1 MHVTKETANLMLT
14 LKEGGANVALCASN
28 PLSTKDSVAA
38 YLAENDIEVHAVWGV
53 SNEEFFKHLNSVLD
67 TEPDITMDD
76 GADLVSLLHTER
88 TDIPIMGSMEE
99 TTTGVIRL
107 KSMEK
112 NNKLRFPVVAVND
125 SDTKHLF
132 DNRFGTGQSAMDGVV
147 RATDLLIAGLNVV
160 VIGFGDC
167 GKGVAERAYGMG
179 AKVTVVEPDSVR
191 ALEALMHGYEVKTS
205 LNAAK
210 IADVIISVT
219 GNLHA
224 LDKQHFDVM
233 KDGVALANAGHF
245 DVEINLEALKNESTK
260 VERVREHV
268 ESYKY
273 KDKEILV
280 LAEGRLVN
288 LAAATGHPAS
298 VMDMSFANQALASE
312 WIKDNHK
319 KLESKVYT
327 LPKKVDI
334 KIADIEIKESF
345 QKLKVDID
353 QTDKH
358 DIEVEAFS
366 LVREAAKRTINERH
380 YDVQLFG
387 GLVLLRNKI
396 AEMKTG
402 EGKTL
407 VSTLPIS
414 LMSLYGK
421 GVHVVTVNDYLAKR
435 DAEWMKPIYNFLQK
449 QTSYII

>member
-1 MHVTKETANLMLT
+1 MSSIKDSKLAQEGSQEVDWAARQMKVLEDIKTEFSQSKPLEGLNIGACMHVTKETANLMLT
-14 LKEGGANVALCASN
+14 LKAAGANVALCASN

-38 YLAENDIEVHAVWGV
+38 FLAESDVEVHAIHGV
-53 SNEEFFKHLNSVLD
+53 SNDEFFTHLNAVLD
-67 TEPDITMDD
+67 TKPDITMDD

-88 TDIPIMGSMEE
+88 ADLPVMGSMEE

-179 AKVTVVEPDSVR
+179 AKVTVVEPNSVR

-205 LNAAK
+205 INAAK

-219 GNLHA
+219 GNMHA

-245 DVEINLEALKNESTK
+245 DVEINLAALKEHSTQ
-260 VERVREHV
+260 VDRVREHV

-273 KDKEILV
+273 DGKEILI

-298 VMDMSFANQALASE
+298 VMDMSFANQALAAE
-312 WIKDNHK
+312 WIKDNYK
-319 KLESKVYT
+319 KLEPKVYT
-327 LPKKVDI
+327 LPSEVDL
-334 KIADIEIKESF
+334 KIAATKLGLMGGELEILTEE
-345 QKLKVDID
+345 Q
-353 QTDKH
+353 
-358 DIEVEAFS
+358 
-366 LVREAAKRTINERH
+366 
-380 YDVQLFG
+380 
-387 GLVLLRNKI
+387 
-396 AEMKTG
+396 
-402 EGKTL
+402 
-407 VSTLPIS
+407 
-414 LMSLYGK
+414 
-421 GVHVVTVNDYLAKR
+421 VNYL
-435 DAEWMKPIYNFLQK
+435 DSWEHG
-449 QTSYII
+449 TS

>member
-1 MHVTKETANLMLT
+1 MSTIKDIKLADVGQQEVDWAARQMKVLDEIKSDFMKNKPLDGLNIGACMHVTKETANLMLT
-14 LKEGGANVALCASN
+14 LKSAGANVSLCASN

-38 YLAENDIEVHAVWGV
+38 YLSENDVEVHAVHGV
-53 SNEEFFKHLNSVLD
+53 SNDDFFKHLNSVLD
-67 TEPDITMDD
+67 TKPDITMDD

-88 TDIPIMGSMEE
+88 SDIPVMGSMEE

-147 RATDLLIAGLNVV
+147 RATDLLIAGLDVV

-179 AKVTVVEPDSVR
+179 AKVTIVEPNSVR

-205 LNAAK
+205 INASK
-210 IADVIISVT
+210 IADVIVSVT
-219 GNLHA
+219 GNMHA

-245 DVEINLEALKNESTK
+245 DVEINLNALKENSSQ
-260 VERVREHV
+260 VDRVREHV

-273 KDKEILV
+273 NGKEILV

-298 VMDMSFANQALASE
+298 VMDMSFANQALAAE
-312 WIKDNHK
+312 WIKDNYK
-319 KLESKVYT
+319 QLEPKVYT
-327 LPKKVDI
+327 LPSEVDL
-334 KIADIEIKESF
+334 KIAATKLELMGGELEILTKE
-345 QKLKVDID
+345 QI
-353 QTDKH
+353 
-358 DIEVEAFS
+358 
-366 LVREAAKRTINERH
+366 
-380 YDVQLFG
+380 
-387 GLVLLRNKI
+387 
-396 AEMKTG
+396 
-402 EGKTL
+402 
-407 VSTLPIS
+407 
-414 LMSLYGK
+414 
-421 GVHVVTVNDYLAKR
+421 DYL
-435 DAEWMKPIYNFLQK
+435 DSWEHG
-449 QTSYII
+449 TS

>member
-1 MHVTKETANLMLT
+1 MSSIKDSKLAQIGHQEVDWAARQMKVLEDIKTEFSQNKPLEGLNIGACMHVTKETANLMLT
-14 LKEGGANVALCASN
+14 LKSAGANVALCASN

-38 YLAENDIEVHAVWGV
+38 YLAENDIEVHAIHGV
-53 SNEEFFKHLNSVLD
+53 SNDEFFKHLNSVLD
-67 TEPDITMDD
+67 TKPDITMDD

-88 TDIPIMGSMEE
+88 SDLPVMGSMEE

-179 AKVTVVEPDSVR
+179 AKVTVVEPNSVR

-205 LNAAK
+205 INAAK

-219 GNLHA
+219 GNMHA

-245 DVEINLEALKNESTK
+245 DVEINLAALKENSTQ
-260 VERVREHV
+260 VDRVREHV

-273 KDKEILV
+273 DGKEILI

-298 VMDMSFANQALASE
+298 VMDMSFANQALAAE
-312 WIKDNHK
+312 WIKDNYK
-319 KLESKVYT
+319 ELEPKVYT
-327 LPKKVDI
+327 LPSEVDL
-334 KIADIEIKESF
+334 KIAATKLGLMGGELEILTEE
-345 QKLKVDID
+345 Q
-353 QTDKH
+353 
-358 DIEVEAFS
+358 
-366 LVREAAKRTINERH
+366 
-380 YDVQLFG
+380 
-387 GLVLLRNKI
+387 
-396 AEMKTG
+396 
-402 EGKTL
+402 
-407 VSTLPIS
+407 
-414 LMSLYGK
+414 
-421 GVHVVTVNDYLAKR
+421 VNYL
-435 DAEWMKPIYNFLQK
+435 DSWEHG
-449 QTSYII
+449 TS

>member
-1 MHVTKETANLMLT
+1 MSSIKDSKLAQIGNQEVDWAARQMKVLEDIKTEFSQKKPLEGLNIGACMHVTKETANLMLT
-14 LKEGGANVALCASN
+14 LKSAGANVALCASN

-38 YLAENDIEVHAVWGV
+38 YLAENDIEVHAIHGV
-53 SNEEFFKHLNSVLD
+53 SNDEFFKHLNSVLD
-67 TEPDITMDD
+67 TKPDITMDD

-88 TDIPIMGSMEE
+88 SDLPVMGSMEE

-179 AKVTVVEPDSVR
+179 AKVTVVEPNSVR

-205 LNAAK
+205 INAAK

-219 GNLHA
+219 GNMHA

-245 DVEINLEALKNESTK
+245 DVEINLAALKENSTQ
-260 VERVREHV
+260 VDRVREHV

-273 KDKEILV
+273 DGKEILI

-298 VMDMSFANQALASE
+298 VMDMSFANQALAAE
-312 WIKDNHK
+312 WIKDNYK
-319 KLESKVYT
+319 ELEPKVYT
-327 LPKKVDI
+327 LPSEVDL
-334 KIADIEIKESF
+334 KIAATKLGLMGGELEILTEE
-345 QKLKVDID
+345 Q
-353 QTDKH
+353 
-358 DIEVEAFS
+358 
-366 LVREAAKRTINERH
+366 
-380 YDVQLFG
+380 
-387 GLVLLRNKI
+387 
-396 AEMKTG
+396 
-402 EGKTL
+402 
-407 VSTLPIS
+407 
-414 LMSLYGK
+414 
-421 GVHVVTVNDYLAKR
+421 VNYL
-435 DAEWMKPIYNFLQK
+435 DSWEHG
-449 QTSYII
+449 TS

>member
-1 MHVTKETANLMLT
+1 MSTIKDAKLAELGNEEVAWAARQMLVLEEIKNDFSKNKPLEGLSIGACMHVTKETANLMLA
-14 LKEGGANVALCASN
+14 LKEGGAKVALCASN

-67 TEPDITMDD
+67 TNPDITMDD

-88 TDIPIMGSMEE
+88 KDLPIMGSMEE

-107 KSMEK
+107 KSMER

-179 AKVTVVEPDSVR
+179 AKVTVVEPNSVR

-205 LNAAK
+205 INAAK

-224 LDKQHFDVM
+224 LDTTHFDVM

-245 DVEINLEALKNESTK
+245 DVEINLEALKNESSEI
-260 VERVREHV
+260 ERVREHV

-273 KDKEILV
+273 KGKEILV

-288 LAAATGHPAS
+288 LAAASGHPAS

-312 WIKDNHK
+312 WIKDNYE

-327 LPKKVDI
+327 LPKEVDI
-334 KIADIEIKESF
+334 KIAAT
-345 QKLKVDID
+345 KL
-353 QTDKH
+353 
-358 DIEVEAFS
+358 
-366 LVREAAKRTINERH
+366 
-380 YDVQLFG
+380 
-387 GLVLLRNKI
+387 
-396 AEMKTG
+396 
-402 EGKTL
+402 
-407 VSTLPIS
+407 S
-414 LMSLYGK
+414 LMGGELEILSDEQIK
-421 GVHVVTVNDYLAKR
+421 YL
-435 DAEWMKPIYNFLQK
+435 DSWEHG
-449 QTSYII
+449 TS

>member
-1 MHVTKETANLMLT
+1 MSSIKDSKLAHEGNQEVDWAARQMKVLEDIKTEFSQNKPLDGLNIGACMHVTKETANLMLT
-14 LKEGGANVALCASN
+14 LKAAGANVALCASN

-38 YLAENDIEVHAVWGV
+38 YLAENDVEVHAIHGV
-53 SNEEFFKHLNSVLD
+53 SNDEFFTHLNAVLD
-67 TEPDITMDD
+67 TKPDITMDD
-76 GADLVSLLHTER
+76 GADLVSLLHTDR
-88 TDIPIMGSMEE
+88 SDLPVMGSMEE

-179 AKVTVVEPDSVR
+179 AKVTVVEPNSVR

-205 LNAAK
+205 INAAK
-210 IADVIISVT
+210 IADVIVSVT
-219 GNLHA
+219 GNMHA

-245 DVEINLEALKNESTK
+245 DVEINLSALKEHSSQ
-260 VERVREHV
+260 VDRVREHV

-273 KDKEILV
+273 NGKEILI

-298 VMDMSFANQALASE
+298 VMDMSFANQALAAE
-312 WIKDNHK
+312 WIKDNYQE
-319 KLESKVYT
+319 LEPKVYT
-327 LPKKVDI
+327 LPSEVDL
-334 KIADIEIKESF
+334 KIAATKLALMGGELEILTKE
-345 QKLKVDID
+345 QI
-353 QTDKH
+353 
-358 DIEVEAFS
+358 
-366 LVREAAKRTINERH
+366 
-380 YDVQLFG
+380 
-387 GLVLLRNKI
+387 
-396 AEMKTG
+396 
-402 EGKTL
+402 
-407 VSTLPIS
+407 
-414 LMSLYGK
+414 
-421 GVHVVTVNDYLAKR
+421 DYL
-435 DAEWMKPIYNFLQK
+435 DSWEHG
-449 QTSYII
+449 TS

>member
-1 MHVTKETANLMLT
+1 MSSIKDSKLAQEGSQEVDWAARQMKVLEDIKTEFSQSKPLEGLNIGACMHVTKETANLMLT
-14 LKEGGANVALCASN
+14 LKAAGANVALCASN

-38 YLAENDIEVHAVWGV
+38 FLAESDVEVHAIHGV
-53 SNEEFFKHLNSVLD
+53 SNDEFFTHLNAVLD
-67 TEPDITMDD
+67 TKPDITMDD

-88 TDIPIMGSMEE
+88 ADLPVMGSMEE

-179 AKVTVVEPDSVR
+179 AKVTVVEPNSVR

-205 LNAAK
+205 INAAK

-219 GNLHA
+219 GNMHA

-245 DVEINLEALKNESTK
+245 DVEINLAALKEGSTQ
-260 VERVREHV
+260 VDRVREHV

-273 KDKEILV
+273 DGKEILI

-298 VMDMSFANQALASE
+298 VMDMSFANQALAAE
-312 WIKDNHK
+312 WIKDNYK
-319 KLESKVYT
+319 ELEPKVYT
-327 LPKKVDI
+327 LPSEVDL
-334 KIADIEIKESF
+334 KIAATKLGLMGGELEILTEE
-345 QKLKVDID
+345 Q
-353 QTDKH
+353 
-358 DIEVEAFS
+358 
-366 LVREAAKRTINERH
+366 
-380 YDVQLFG
+380 
-387 GLVLLRNKI
+387 
-396 AEMKTG
+396 
-402 EGKTL
+402 
-407 VSTLPIS
+407 
-414 LMSLYGK
+414 
-421 GVHVVTVNDYLAKR
+421 VNYL
-435 DAEWMKPIYNFLQK
+435 DSWEHG
-449 QTSYII
+449 TS

>member
-1 MHVTKETANLMLT
+1 MSTIKDVKLAELGSEEVAWAARQMLVLEEIRNDFSKNKPLEGLNIGACMHVTKETANLMLT

-38 YLAENDIEVHAVWGV
+38 YLAENDIKVHAVWGV

-107 KSMEK
+107 KSIEK
-112 NNKLRFPVVAVND
+112 NKKLRFPVVAVND

-179 AKVTVVEPDSVR
+179 AKVTVVEPNSVR

-205 LNAAK
+205 INAAK

-224 LDKQHFDVM
+224 LDTKHFDVM

-245 DVEINLEALKNESTK
+245 DVEINLEALKNESTE
-260 VERVREHV
+260 VERVRE
-268 ESYKY
+268 
-273 KDKEILV
+273 L
-280 LAEGRLVN
+280 
-288 LAAATGHPAS
+288 
-298 VMDMSFANQALASE
+298 
-312 WIKDNHK
+312 
-319 KLESKVYT
+319 
-327 LPKKVDI
+327 
-334 KIADIEIKESF
+334 
-345 QKLKVDID
+345 
-353 QTDKH
+353 
-358 DIEVEAFS
+358 S
-366 LVREAAKRTINERH
+366 LIH
-380 YDVQLFG
+380 
-387 GLVLLRNKI
+387 I
-396 AEMKTG
+396 
-402 EGKTL
+402 
-407 VSTLPIS
+407 
-414 LMSLYGK
+414 
-421 GVHVVTVNDYLAKR
+421 
-435 DAEWMKPIYNFLQK
+435 
-449 QTSYII
+449 

>member
-1 MHVTKETANLMLT
+1 MSSIKDSQLAKEGSQEVDWAARQMKVLEDIKTEFSQSKPLEGLNIGACMHVTKETANLMLT
-14 LKEGGANVALCASN
+14 LKAAGANVALCASN

-38 YLAENDIEVHAVWGV
+38 FLAESDVEVHAIHGV
-53 SNEEFFKHLNSVLD
+53 SNDEFFTHLNAVLD
-67 TEPDITMDD
+67 TKPDITMDD

-88 TDIPIMGSMEE
+88 ADLPVMGSMEE

-179 AKVTVVEPDSVR
+179 AKVTVVEPNSVR

-205 LNAAK
+205 INAAK

-219 GNLHA
+219 GNMHA

-245 DVEINLEALKNESTK
+245 DVEINLAALKENSTQ
-260 VERVREHV
+260 VDRVREHV

-273 KDKEILV
+273 DGKEILI

-298 VMDMSFANQALASE
+298 VMDMSFANQALAAE
-312 WIKDNHK
+312 WIKDNYK
-319 KLESKVYT
+319 ELEPKVYT
-327 LPKKVDI
+327 LPSEVDL
-334 KIADIEIKESF
+334 KIAATKLGLMGGELEILTEE
-345 QKLKVDID
+345 Q
-353 QTDKH
+353 
-358 DIEVEAFS
+358 
-366 LVREAAKRTINERH
+366 
-380 YDVQLFG
+380 
-387 GLVLLRNKI
+387 
-396 AEMKTG
+396 
-402 EGKTL
+402 
-407 VSTLPIS
+407 
-414 LMSLYGK
+414 
-421 GVHVVTVNDYLAKR
+421 VNYL
-435 DAEWMKPIYNFLQK
+435 DSWEHG
-449 QTSYII
+449 TS

>member
-1 MHVTKETANLMLT
+1 MKVLEDIKTEFSQNKPLEGLNIGACMHVTKETANLMLT
-14 LKEGGANVALCASN
+14 LKSAGANVALCASN

-38 YLAENDIEVHAVWGV
+38 YLAENDIEVHAIHGV
-53 SNEEFFKHLNSVLD
+53 SNDEFFQHLNSVLD
-67 TEPDITMDD
+67 TKPDITMDD
-76 GADLVSLLHTER
+76 GADLVSLLHTDR
-88 TDIPIMGSMEE
+88 ADLPVMGSMEE

-179 AKVTVVEPDSVR
+179 AKVTVVEPNSVR

-205 LNAAK
+205 INAAK

-219 GNLHA
+219 GNMHA

-245 DVEINLEALKNESTK
+245 DVEINLAALKENSTQ
-260 VERVREHV
+260 VDRVREHV

-273 KDKEILV
+273 DGKEILI

-298 VMDMSFANQALASE
+298 VMDMSFANQALAAE
-312 WIKDNHK
+312 WIKDNYK
-319 KLESKVYT
+319 ELEPKVYT
-327 LPKKVDI
+327 LPSEVDL
-334 KIADIEIKESF
+334 KIAATKLGLMGGELEILTEE
-345 QKLKVDID
+345 Q
-353 QTDKH
+353 
-358 DIEVEAFS
+358 
-366 LVREAAKRTINERH
+366 
-380 YDVQLFG
+380 
-387 GLVLLRNKI
+387 
-396 AEMKTG
+396 
-402 EGKTL
+402 
-407 VSTLPIS
+407 
-414 LMSLYGK
+414 
-421 GVHVVTVNDYLAKR
+421 VNYL
-435 DAEWMKPIYNFLQK
+435 DSWEHG
-449 QTSYII
+449 TS

>member
-1 MHVTKETANLMLT
+1 MSTIKDIKLADVGQQEVDWAARQMKVLDEIKSDFMKNKPLEGLNIGACMHVTKETANLMLT
-14 LKEGGANVALCASN
+14 LKAAGANVSLCASN

-38 YLAENDIEVHAVWGV
+38 YLSENDVEVHAVHGV
-53 SNEEFFKHLNSVLD
+53 SNDDFFKHLNSVLD
-67 TEPDITMDD
+67 SKPDITMDD

-88 TDIPIMGSMEE
+88 SDIPVMGSMEE

-147 RATDLLIAGLNVV
+147 RATDLLIAGLDVV

-179 AKVTVVEPDSVR
+179 AKVTIVEPNSVR

-205 LNAAK
+205 INAAK
-210 IADVIISVT
+210 IADVIVSVT
-219 GNLHA
+219 GNMHA

-245 DVEINLEALKNESTK
+245 DVEINLNALKENSSQ
-260 VERVREHV
+260 VDRVREHV

-273 KDKEILV
+273 NGKEILV

-298 VMDMSFANQALASE
+298 VMDMSFANQALAAE
-312 WIKDNHK
+312 WIKDNYK
-319 KLESKVYT
+319 ELEPKVYT
-327 LPKKVDI
+327 LPSEVDL
-334 KIADIEIKESF
+334 KIAATKLELMGGELEILTKE
-345 QKLKVDID
+345 QI
-353 QTDKH
+353 
-358 DIEVEAFS
+358 
-366 LVREAAKRTINERH
+366 
-380 YDVQLFG
+380 
-387 GLVLLRNKI
+387 
-396 AEMKTG
+396 
-402 EGKTL
+402 
-407 VSTLPIS
+407 
-414 LMSLYGK
+414 
-421 GVHVVTVNDYLAKR
+421 DYL
-435 DAEWMKPIYNFLQK
+435 DSWEHG
-449 QTSYII
+449 TS

>member
-1 MHVTKETANLMLT
+1 MSTIKDIKLADVGQQEVDWAARQMKVLDEIKSDFMKNKPLEGLNIGACMHVTKETANLMLT
-14 LKEGGANVALCASN
+14 LKAAGANVSLCASN

-38 YLAENDIEVHAVWGV
+38 YLAENDVEVHAVHGV
-53 SNEEFFKHLNSVLD
+53 SNDDFFKHLNSVLD
-67 TEPDITMDD
+67 SKPDITMDD

-88 TDIPIMGSMEE
+88 SDIPVMGSMEE

-147 RATDLLIAGLNVV
+147 RATDLLIAGLDVV

-179 AKVTVVEPDSVR
+179 AKVTIVEPNSVR

-205 LNAAK
+205 INAAK
-210 IADVIISVT
+210 IADVIVSVT
-219 GNLHA
+219 GNMHA

-245 DVEINLEALKNESTK
+245 DVEINLNALKENSSQVDK
-260 VERVREHV
+260 VREHV

-273 KDKEILV
+273 NGKEILV

-298 VMDMSFANQALASE
+298 VMDMSFANQALAAE
-312 WIKDNHK
+312 WIKDNYK
-319 KLESKVYT
+319 ELEPKVYT
-327 LPKKVDI
+327 LPSEVDL
-334 KIADIEIKESF
+334 KIAATKLELMGGELEILTKE
-345 QKLKVDID
+345 QI
-353 QTDKH
+353 
-358 DIEVEAFS
+358 
-366 LVREAAKRTINERH
+366 
-380 YDVQLFG
+380 
-387 GLVLLRNKI
+387 
-396 AEMKTG
+396 
-402 EGKTL
+402 
-407 VSTLPIS
+407 
-414 LMSLYGK
+414 
-421 GVHVVTVNDYLAKR
+421 DYL
-435 DAEWMKPIYNFLQK
+435 DSWEHG
-449 QTSYII
+449 TS

>member
-1 MHVTKETANLMLT
+1 MSSIKDSKLAQDGSQEVDWAARQMKVLEDIKTEFSQSKPLEGLNIGACMHVTKETANLMLT
-14 LKEGGANVALCASN
+14 LKAAGANVALCASN

-38 YLAENDIEVHAVWGV
+38 FLAESDVEVHAIHGV
-53 SNEEFFKHLNSVLD
+53 SNDEFFTHLNAVLD
-67 TEPDITMDD
+67 TKPDITMDD

-88 TDIPIMGSMEE
+88 ADLPVMGSMEE

-179 AKVTVVEPDSVR
+179 AKVTVVEPNSVR

-205 LNAAK
+205 INAAK

-219 GNLHA
+219 GNMHA

-245 DVEINLEALKNESTK
+245 DVEINLAALKEGSTQ
-260 VERVREHV
+260 VDRVREHV

-273 KDKEILV
+273 DGKEILI

-298 VMDMSFANQALASE
+298 VMDMSFANQALAAE
-312 WIKDNHK
+312 WIKDNYK
-319 KLESKVYT
+319 ELEPKVYT
-327 LPKKVDI
+327 LPSEVDL
-334 KIADIEIKESF
+334 KIAATKLGLMGGELEILTEE
-345 QKLKVDID
+345 Q
-353 QTDKH
+353 
-358 DIEVEAFS
+358 
-366 LVREAAKRTINERH
+366 
-380 YDVQLFG
+380 
-387 GLVLLRNKI
+387 
-396 AEMKTG
+396 
-402 EGKTL
+402 
-407 VSTLPIS
+407 
-414 LMSLYGK
+414 
-421 GVHVVTVNDYLAKR
+421 VNYL
-435 DAEWMKPIYNFLQK
+435 DSWEHG
-449 QTSYII
+449 TS

>member
-1 MHVTKETANLMLT
+1 MSTIKDIKLADIGQQEVDWAARQMKVLDEIKSDFIKNKPLEGLNIGACMHVTKETANLMLT
-14 LKEGGANVALCASN
+14 LKAAGANVSLCASN

-38 YLAENDIEVHAVWGV
+38 YLSENDVEVHAVHGV
-53 SNEEFFKHLNSVLD
+53 SNDDFFKHLNSVLD
-67 TEPDITMDD
+67 TKPDITMDD

-88 TDIPIMGSMEE
+88 SDIPVMGSMEE

-147 RATDLLIAGLNVV
+147 RATDLLIAGLDVV

-179 AKVTVVEPDSVR
+179 AKVTIVEPNSVR

-205 LNAAK
+205 INAAK
-210 IADVIISVT
+210 IADVIVSVT
-219 GNLHA
+219 GNMHA

-245 DVEINLEALKNESTK
+245 DVEINLNALKENSSQ
-260 VERVREHV
+260 VDRVREHV

-273 KDKEILV
+273 NGKEILV

-298 VMDMSFANQALASE
+298 VMDMSFANQALAAE
-312 WIKDNHK
+312 WIKDNYK
-319 KLESKVYT
+319 ELEPKVYT
-327 LPKKVDI
+327 LPSEVDL
-334 KIADIEIKESF
+334 KIAATKLELMGGELEILTKE
-345 QKLKVDID
+345 QI
-353 QTDKH
+353 
-358 DIEVEAFS
+358 
-366 LVREAAKRTINERH
+366 
-380 YDVQLFG
+380 
-387 GLVLLRNKI
+387 
-396 AEMKTG
+396 
-402 EGKTL
+402 
-407 VSTLPIS
+407 
-414 LMSLYGK
+414 
-421 GVHVVTVNDYLAKR
+421 DYL
-435 DAEWMKPIYNFLQK
+435 DSWEHG
-449 QTSYII
+449 TS

>member
-1 MHVTKETANLMLT
+1 MSTIKDIKLADVGHQEVDWAARQMKVLDEIKSDFMKNKPLEGLNIGACMHVTKETANLMLT
-14 LKEGGANVALCASN
+14 LKAAGANVSLCASN

-38 YLAENDIEVHAVWGV
+38 YLSESDVEVHAVHGV
-53 SNEEFFKHLNSVLD
+53 SNDDFFKHLNSVLD
-67 TEPDITMDD
+67 SKPDITMDD

-88 TDIPIMGSMEE
+88 SDIPVMGSMEE

-147 RATDLLIAGLNVV
+147 RATDLLIAGLDVV

-179 AKVTVVEPDSVR
+179 AKVTIVEPNSVR

-205 LNAAK
+205 INAAK
-210 IADVIISVT
+210 IADVIVSVT
-219 GNLHA
+219 GNMHA

-245 DVEINLEALKNESTK
+245 DVEINLNALKENSSQ
-260 VERVREHV
+260 VDRVREHV

-273 KDKEILV
+273 NGKEILV

-298 VMDMSFANQALASE
+298 VMDMSFANQALAAE
-312 WIKDNHK
+312 WIKDNYK
-319 KLESKVYT
+319 ELEPKVYT
-327 LPKKVDI
+327 LPSEVDL
-334 KIADIEIKESF
+334 KIAATKLELMGGELEILTKE
-345 QKLKVDID
+345 QI
-353 QTDKH
+353 
-358 DIEVEAFS
+358 
-366 LVREAAKRTINERH
+366 
-380 YDVQLFG
+380 
-387 GLVLLRNKI
+387 
-396 AEMKTG
+396 
-402 EGKTL
+402 
-407 VSTLPIS
+407 
-414 LMSLYGK
+414 
-421 GVHVVTVNDYLAKR
+421 DYL
-435 DAEWMKPIYNFLQK
+435 DSWEHG
-449 QTSYII
+449 TS

>member
-1 MHVTKETANLMLT
+1 MSTIKDIKLADVGQQEVDWAARQMKVLDEIKSDFMKNKPLDGLNIGACMHVTKETANLMLT
-14 LKEGGANVALCASN
+14 LKSAGANVSLCASN

-38 YLAENDIEVHAVWGV
+38 YLSENDVEVHAVHGV
-53 SNEEFFKHLNSVLD
+53 SNDDFFKHLNSVLD
-67 TEPDITMDD
+67 TKPDITMDD

-88 TDIPIMGSMEE
+88 SDIPVMGSMEE

-147 RATDLLIAGLNVV
+147 RATDLLIAGLDVV

-179 AKVTVVEPDSVR
+179 AKVTIVEPNSVR

-205 LNAAK
+205 INAAK
-210 IADVIISVT
+210 IADVIVSVT
-219 GNLHA
+219 GNMHA

-245 DVEINLEALKNESTK
+245 DVEINLNALKENSSQ
-260 VERVREHV
+260 VDRVREHV

-273 KDKEILV
+273 NGKEILV

-298 VMDMSFANQALASE
+298 VMDMSFANQALAAE
-312 WIKDNHK
+312 WIKDNYK
-319 KLESKVYT
+319 QLEPKVYT
-327 LPKKVDI
+327 LPSEVDL
-334 KIADIEIKESF
+334 KIAATKLELMGGELEILTKE
-345 QKLKVDID
+345 QI
-353 QTDKH
+353 
-358 DIEVEAFS
+358 
-366 LVREAAKRTINERH
+366 
-380 YDVQLFG
+380 
-387 GLVLLRNKI
+387 
-396 AEMKTG
+396 
-402 EGKTL
+402 
-407 VSTLPIS
+407 
-414 LMSLYGK
+414 
-421 GVHVVTVNDYLAKR
+421 DYL
-435 DAEWMKPIYNFLQK
+435 DSWEHG
-449 QTSYII
+449 TS

>member
-1 MHVTKETANLMLT
+1 MSSIKDSNLAQIGNQEVDWAARQMKVLEDIKTEFSQNKPLEGLNIGACMHVTKETANLMLT
-14 LKEGGANVALCASN
+14 LKSAGANVALCASN

-38 YLAENDIEVHAVWGV
+38 YLAENDIEVHAIHGV
-53 SNEEFFKHLNSVLD
+53 SNDEFFKHLNSVLD
-67 TEPDITMDD
+67 TKPDITMDD
-76 GADLVSLLHTER
+76 GADLVSLLHTDR
-88 TDIPIMGSMEE
+88 SDLPVMGSMEE

-179 AKVTVVEPDSVR
+179 AKVTVVEPNSVR

-205 LNAAK
+205 INAAK

-219 GNLHA
+219 GDMHA

-245 DVEINLEALKNESTK
+245 DVEINLAALKENSTQ
-260 VERVREHV
+260 VDRVREHV

-273 KDKEILV
+273 DGKEILI

-298 VMDMSFANQALASE
+298 VMDMSFANQALAAE
-312 WIKDNHK
+312 WIKDNYK
-319 KLESKVYT
+319 ELEPKVYT
-327 LPKKVDI
+327 LPSEVD
-334 KIADIEIKESF
+334 
-345 QKLKVDID
+345 L
-353 QTDKH
+353 
-358 DIEVEAFS
+358 
-366 LVREAAKRTINERH
+366 
-380 YDVQLFG
+380 
-387 GLVLLRNKI
+387 
-396 AEMKTG
+396 
-402 EGKTL
+402 
-407 VSTLPIS
+407 
-414 LMSLYGK
+414 
-421 GVHVVTVNDYLAKR
+421 
-435 DAEWMKPIYNFLQK
+435 
-449 QTSYII
+449 

>member
-1 MHVTKETANLMLT
+1 MSSIKDSKLAQEGSQEVDWAARQMKVLEDIKTEFSQSKPLEGLNIGACMHVTKETANLMLT
-14 LKEGGANVALCASN
+14 LKAAGANVALCASN

-38 YLAENDIEVHAVWGV
+38 FLAESDVEVHAIHGV
-53 SNEEFFKHLNSVLD
+53 SNDEFFTHLNAVLD
-67 TEPDITMDD
+67 TKPDITMDD

-88 TDIPIMGSMEE
+88 ADLPVMGSMEE

-179 AKVTVVEPDSVR
+179 AKVTVVEPNSVR

-205 LNAAK
+205 INAAK

-219 GNLHA
+219 GNMHA

-245 DVEINLEALKNESTK
+245 DVEINLAALKEGSTQ
-260 VERVREHV
+260 VDRVREHV

-273 KDKEILV
+273 DGKEILI

-298 VMDMSFANQALASE
+298 VMDMSFANQALAAE
-312 WIKDNHK
+312 WIKDNYK
-319 KLESKVYT
+319 ELEPKVYT
-327 LPKKVDI
+327 LPSEGDL
-334 KIADIEIKESF
+334 KIAATKLGLMGGELEILTEE
-345 QKLKVDID
+345 Q
-353 QTDKH
+353 
-358 DIEVEAFS
+358 
-366 LVREAAKRTINERH
+366 
-380 YDVQLFG
+380 
-387 GLVLLRNKI
+387 
-396 AEMKTG
+396 
-402 EGKTL
+402 
-407 VSTLPIS
+407 
-414 LMSLYGK
+414 
-421 GVHVVTVNDYLAKR
+421 VNYL
-435 DAEWMKPIYNFLQK
+435 DSWEHG
-449 QTSYII
+449 TS

>member
-1 MHVTKETANLMLT
+1 MSTIKDIKLANVGQQEVDWAARQMKVLDEIKSDFMKNKPLEGLNIGACMHVTKETANLMLT
-14 LKEGGANVALCASN
+14 LKAAGANVSLCASN

-38 YLAENDIEVHAVWGV
+38 YLSDNDVEVHAVHGV
-53 SNEEFFKHLNSVLD
+53 SNDDFFKHLNSVLD
-67 TEPDITMDD
+67 SKPDITMDD

-88 TDIPIMGSMEE
+88 SDIPVMGSMEE

-147 RATDLLIAGLNVV
+147 RATDLLIAGLDVV

-179 AKVTVVEPDSVR
+179 AKVTIVEPNSVR

-205 LNAAK
+205 INAAK
-210 IADVIISVT
+210 IADVIVSVT
-219 GNLHA
+219 GNMHA

-245 DVEINLEALKNESTK
+245 DVEINLNALKENSSQ
-260 VERVREHV
+260 VDRVREHV

-273 KDKEILV
+273 NGKEILV

-298 VMDMSFANQALASE
+298 VMDMSFANQALAAE
-312 WIKDNHK
+312 WIKDNYK
-319 KLESKVYT
+319 QLEPKVYT
-327 LPKKVDI
+327 LPSEVDL
-334 KIADIEIKESF
+334 KIAATKLELMGGELEILTKE
-345 QKLKVDID
+345 QI
-353 QTDKH
+353 
-358 DIEVEAFS
+358 
-366 LVREAAKRTINERH
+366 
-380 YDVQLFG
+380 
-387 GLVLLRNKI
+387 
-396 AEMKTG
+396 
-402 EGKTL
+402 
-407 VSTLPIS
+407 
-414 LMSLYGK
+414 
-421 GVHVVTVNDYLAKR
+421 DYL
-435 DAEWMKPIYNFLQK
+435 DSWEHG
-449 QTSYII
+449 TS

>member
-1 MHVTKETANLMLT
+1 MSSIKDSKLAQEGSQEVDWAARQMKVLEDIKTEFSQSKPLEGLNIGACMHVTKETANLMLT
-14 LKEGGANVALCASN
+14 LKAAGANVALCASN

-38 YLAENDIEVHAVWGV
+38 FLAESDVEVHAIHGV
-53 SNEEFFKHLNSVLD
+53 SNDDFFNHLNAVLD
-67 TEPDITMDD
+67 TKPDITMDD

-88 TDIPIMGSMEE
+88 ADLPVMGSMEE

-179 AKVTVVEPDSVR
+179 AKVTVVEPNSVR

-205 LNAAK
+205 INAAK

-219 GNLHA
+219 GNMHA

-245 DVEINLEALKNESTK
+245 DVEINLAALKEHSTQ
-260 VERVREHV
+260 VDRVREHV

-273 KDKEILV
+273 DGKEILI

-298 VMDMSFANQALASE
+298 VMDMSFANQALAAE
-312 WIKDNHK
+312 WIKDNYK
-319 KLESKVYT
+319 KLEPKVYT
-327 LPKKVDI
+327 LPSEVDL
-334 KIADIEIKESF
+334 KIAATKLGLMGGELEILTQE
-345 QKLKVDID
+345 Q
-353 QTDKH
+353 
-358 DIEVEAFS
+358 
-366 LVREAAKRTINERH
+366 
-380 YDVQLFG
+380 
-387 GLVLLRNKI
+387 
-396 AEMKTG
+396 
-402 EGKTL
+402 
-407 VSTLPIS
+407 
-414 LMSLYGK
+414 
-421 GVHVVTVNDYLAKR
+421 VNYL
-435 DAEWMKPIYNFLQK
+435 DSWEHG
-449 QTSYII
+449 TS

>member
-1 MHVTKETANLMLT
+1 MSSIKDSKLAQEGSQEVDWAARQMKVLEDIKTEFSQSKPLEGLNIGACMHVTKETANLMLT
-14 LKEGGANVALCASN
+14 LKAAGANVALCASN

-38 YLAENDIEVHAVWGV
+38 FLAESDVEVHAIHGV
-53 SNEEFFKHLNSVLD
+53 SNDEFFTHLNAVLD
-67 TEPDITMDD
+67 TKPDITMDD

-88 TDIPIMGSMEE
+88 ADLPVMGSMEE

-179 AKVTVVEPDSVR
+179 AKVTVVEPNSVR

-205 LNAAK
+205 VNAAK

-219 GNLHA
+219 GNMHA

-245 DVEINLEALKNESTK
+245 DVEINLAALKEHSTQVDK
-260 VERVREHV
+260 VREHV

-273 KDKEILV
+273 DGKEILI

-298 VMDMSFANQALASE
+298 VMDMSFANQALAAE
-312 WIKDNHK
+312 WIKDNYK
-319 KLESKVYT
+319 ELEPKVYT
-327 LPKKVDI
+327 LPSEVDL
-334 KIADIEIKESF
+334 KIAATKLGLMGGELEILTKE
-345 QKLKVDID
+345 Q
-353 QTDKH
+353 
-358 DIEVEAFS
+358 
-366 LVREAAKRTINERH
+366 
-380 YDVQLFG
+380 
-387 GLVLLRNKI
+387 
-396 AEMKTG
+396 
-402 EGKTL
+402 
-407 VSTLPIS
+407 
-414 LMSLYGK
+414 
-421 GVHVVTVNDYLAKR
+421 VNYL
-435 DAEWMKPIYNFLQK
+435 DSWEHG
-449 QTSYII
+449 TS